1 MAPLAC
7 AFRKIGAAEQHGPTR
22 APVCSTQT
30 CLIAYTTIKQ
40 AKISESP
47 LNISLGTIL
56 TRVPRGLQAE
66 QSREFENLRLTF
78 VHLSH
83 KAARSVWACQGK
95 TSGGCGQP
103 QTLPKGEAQTHSA
116 GRTKTLGGKILLVW
130 AGHRAA
136 PPVQPS
142 TAQPPCTCG
151 EGEGRDTAFPVPLPF
166 DCPPWETGVQEEQ
179 KAVEECFYTLYRLQ
193 RINCNLFLLTG
204 NMVLQELTNIIYHL
218 HHLRSLRTQ
227 NYFYSLSEA
236 LV

>member
-1 MAPLAC
+1 MR
-7 AFRKIGAAEQHGPTR
+7 F
-22 APVCSTQT
+22 
-30 CLIAYTTIKQ
+30 
-40 AKISESP
+40 
-47 LNISLGTIL
+47 
-56 TRVPRGLQAE
+56 
-66 QSREFENLRLTF
+66 TF

-83 KAARSVWACQGK
+83 KAARLVWACQGK
-95 TSGGCGQP
+95 TSGGCGKP
-103 QTLPKGEAQTHSA
+103 RTLPKGEAQTHSA
-116 GRTKTLGGKILLVW
+116 GRTKTLGSKILLVW

-151 EGEGRDTAFPVPLPF
+151 EGEGSDTAFPVPLPF

-179 KAVEECFYTLYRLQ
+179 KAVEECFYTLHRLQ

-227 NYFYSLSEA
+227 NYFYFLSEA